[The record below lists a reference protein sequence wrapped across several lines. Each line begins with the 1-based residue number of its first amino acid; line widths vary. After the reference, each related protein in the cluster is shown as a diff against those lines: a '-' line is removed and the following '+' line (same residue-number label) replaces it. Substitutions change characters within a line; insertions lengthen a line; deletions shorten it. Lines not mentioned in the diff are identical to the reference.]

1 MKVTLNLSL
10 ILQSNNEECKDYC
23 MRCIAPLLAILLL
36 FLQPVFAQDFSNKG
50 REFWLV
56 FPPHQPSGGQLAN
69 LSVYITSD
77 LASSGK
83 IEYGGVSQNFTV
95 QANQTVEIVLDRN
108 ASYISS
114 TESAN
119 FFANRNRIVTNKGI
133 KVTVDADKPPVVVY
147 AHMFAG
153 FRSAASL
160 ILPTNVLGRSYYAM
174 SWTQNPLSTATG
186 EPARSQF
193 SVIAT
198 EDNTS
203 VRVQVKR
210 NGSNFGTPFV
220 VDLPKAG
227 DIYQYQDS
235 SDISGSFIE
244 SVSTA
249 QNSCKRIGVFSGS
262 SSLSITTPNNLA
274 LGCGTVTL
282 TNQPSI
288 DPLYQQSYPINSW
301 GKKYVIVPFRGKN
314 RLNVRV
320 IASEDNTLVKINGAT
335 PFVLNKGEIFTDL
348 YNVLAGVPNQPP
360 FIFEADKP
368 ISVVQ
373 YSLTQACDN
382 PVGDPDMI
390 FLNPVEQSINDI
402 TVFLSPKQAISD
414 QNITVVIKN
423 EGNAINSF
431 RVNGNALPPGSF
443 IPIGTSGFSYLH
455 QQFTVPQGT
464 NSSIRLTS
472 DSGFNAIAYGFGSA
486 ESYGYSAG
494 TNIKDLNPPLRI
506 VNEFDE
512 SGVSISA
519 TCINTNF
526 KVTLSFAYQ
535 PEKIEVDFGS
545 APIGPVSNVV
555 KNNPTPDSI
564 YVFNG
569 RTYYFYR
576 FVENLKFSGQGTFP
590 IRIKTT
596 TTIPTNDGCS
606 NSNEQDLASEIT
618 VFASPISN
626 FGIESNGC
634 TNNAIILTDSAN
646 GNGRAITKWI
656 WDFGNG
662 QFGSNKNIQ
671 TQYTS
676 AGNYN
681 IKLKAINDIG
691 CVADT
696 TKSIVVSSKPIP
708 NFTIPDNTCVGNE
721 FTFIDGSTIA
731 SGTIERWT
739 WRLDSV
745 TTITNTNNSSVK
757 NRYTATGTIPI
768 QLVLQSNT
776 GCVSD
781 TLTKNLF
788 VRPLPQ
794 VGLVLP
800 GFCLADAEAI
810 FTDTSRIE
818 DGTESEFKYRW
829 NFNLNNVSPPPSILT
844 STDRIPKVRYDSTG
858 QYLTS
863 LELTSKY
870 GCVAQAQGI
879 FEVNGS
885 SPNADFF
892 VVAKDTLCSNAD
904 VIIRNTS
911 SNEIGRVTRVDIVW
925 DRINNIAQRLSDL
938 SPSDNKLYNHR
949 YPPQSAL
956 TQNYTVRLVAYSG
969 NAAVCQDSIEQVVT
983 INKAPQLVYEVNP
996 GICFDA
1002 TPRAITQARE
1012 IGSVPGSFVFSGN
1025 GVNAAGIINPVA
1037 AGVGTHTIQY
1047 KYIANSFCVDSIVQP
1062 ITVWPS
1068 PTAKFAILETIRCEQ
1083 NALSFSDS
1091 SVANFSNLVQWNWN
1105 FGDATTQSRNSAAT
1119 FLKTF
1124 ATAGTYPV
1132 SLRVTSDSGCISP
1145 AVVQNIR
1152 IDLLPRV
1159 TFNLP
1164 GDICLPDGRATFT
1177 SSSTIPDNSDALFQ
1191 YRWNFGD
1198 PNNPNAV
1205 STLPSPTHRYT
1216 AVGPVNVQLR
1226 VTTKDGCIDS
1236 ITRVFNTIYPQP
1248 KALFAVNK
1256 NEVCI
1261 DTEELTFT
1269 DQGQSAFL
1277 PARNWFWNFGDGSS
1291 STLNNPLYRFRDSGT
1306 FTVRYHFIDGKGC
1319 ISDTASQ
1326 IVTVH
1331 PYPKLD
1337 LGADMVVLEG
1347 GEKPIIP
1354 AYVFG
1359 TDLSY
1364 KWVPATY
1371 LSSDTAR
1378 RPITKPL
1385 DDITYELFLTGI
1397 GGCTVSDD
1405 IFVKLLKAPIVPNAF
1420 SPNGDGIHDV
1430 WLIKYLESYPG
1441 ATVDVFNRYGQ
1452 TVFSSVGYPRP
1463 WDGTSNGKL
1472 LPVGTYYYVIDP
1484 KNGRKIITGSVTILR

>member
-1 MKVTLNLSL
+1 
-10 ILQSNNEECKDYC
+10 

-56 FPPHQPSGGQLAN
+56 FPPHQATAINTLAS

-83 IEYGGVSQNFTV
+83 IEYGGITQNFTV

-153 FRSAASL
+153 ARSAASL
-160 ILPTNVLGRSYYAM
+160 ILPTNVLGRTYYAI
-174 SWTQNPLSTATG
+174 SWSQVITPTPLNL
-186 EPARSQF
+186 EPRLSQF
-193 SVIAT
+193 SIIAT

-203 VRVQVKR
+203 VRIQVKR
-210 NGSNFGTPFV
+210 NGNNFGTPFV

-235 SDISGSFIE
+235 SDISGSLIE

-249 QNSCKRIGVFSGS
+249 ANSCKRIAVFSGS
-262 SSLSITTPNNLA
+262 SSTTVLNSSSGVPS
-274 LGCGTVTL
+274 CGNSV
-282 TNQPSI
+282 
-288 DPLYQQSYPINSW
+288 DPLYQECYPVNSW
-301 GKKYVIVPFRGKN
+301 GKKYAIAPFRGKN
-314 RLNVRV
+314 RLNLRI
-320 IASEDNTLVKINGAT
+320 IASEDNTRITFNGAF
-335 PFVLNKGEIFTDL
+335 PLILNKGDVNTDFF
-348 YNVLAGVPNQPP
+348 NVLGSGSVQPP
-360 FIFEADKP
+360 FVIEADKP
-368 ISVVQ
+368 ISVAQ
-373 YSLTQACDN
+373 YALTQPCDN
-382 PVGDPDMI
+382 PRGDPEMI
-390 FLNPVEQSINDI
+390 LLNPVEQSINDI
-402 TVFLSPKQAISD
+402 TVFLSSKQDITD

-431 RVNGNALPPGSF
+431 RVNGNLLPPGSF
-443 IPIGTSGFSYLH
+443 IPIGTTGFSYLH
-455 QQFTVPQGT
+455 QQFNVVT
-464 NSSIRLTS
+464 NSSVRLTC
-472 DSGFNAIAYGFGSA
+472 DSGFNAIAYGFGDV

-576 FVENLKFSGQGTFP
+576 FAENLKFSGQGTFP

-596 TTIPTNDGCS
+596 TNIPTNDGCS

-626 FGIESNGC
+626 FGIQSNGC
-634 TNNAIILTDSAN
+634 TNNAIILTDSSN
-646 GNGRAITKWI
+646 GTGRTITKWL

-662 QFGSNKNIQ
+662 QFGTNKNVQ
-671 TQYTS
+671 TQYNT
-676 AGNYN
+676 AGTYN
-681 IKLKAINDIG
+681 INLKAINDIG

-696 TKSIVVSSKPIP
+696 SKSIIVSSKPIP
-708 NFTIPDNTCVGNE
+708 DFTIPDTTCVGNE
-721 FTFIDGSTIA
+721 FTFIDGSSIA
-731 SGTIERWT
+731 SGTIEKWT

-745 TTITNTNNSSVK
+745 TTITNANNSSVK

-768 QLVLQSNT
+768 QLVLQSTT

-829 NFNLNNVSPPPSILT
+829 NFNLNNLSPAPNILT
-844 STDRIPKVRYDSTG
+844 STDRAPRVRYTNVG
-858 QYLTS
+858 IYRTS
-863 LELTSKY
+863 LELTSKF
-870 GCVAQAQGI
+870 GCVAKDEGD
-879 FEVNGS
+879 FVVNGS
-885 SPNADFF
+885 RPKASF
-892 VVAKDTLCSNAD
+892 VVLAKDTLCTNAD
-904 VIIRNTS
+904 MVIRNTS
-911 SNEIGRVTRVDIVW
+911 EVDFGGVTRVDIVW

-938 SPSDNKLYNHR
+938 SPSINKLYNHR
-949 YPPQSAL
+949 YPPQSTL

-983 INKAPQLVYEVNP
+983 IKKAPQLVYEVNP

-1025 GVNAAGIINPVA
+1025 GVNAAGIINPVT

-1047 KYIANSFCVDSIVQP
+1047 KYIANSFCVDSVTQP

-1068 PTAKFAILETIRCEQ
+1068 PTAKFAVLETIRCEQ

-1132 SLRVTSDSGCISP
+1132 SLRVTSDSGCVSP
-1145 AVVQNIR
+1145 PVVQNIR

-1159 TFNLP
+1159 SFNLP
-1164 GDICLPDGRATFT
+1164 GDVCLPDGRASF
-1177 SSSTIPDNSDALFQ
+1177 SSTSTIPDNSDALFQ

-1205 STLPSPTHRYT
+1205 STLPNPTHRYT
-1216 AVGPVNVQLR
+1216 AVGPVNVKLK
-1226 VTTKDGCIDS
+1226 VTSKDGCIDS
-1236 ITRVFNTIYPQP
+1236 LTQIFNTIYPQP
-1248 KALFAVNK
+1248 KAIFAINK
-1256 NEVCI
+1256 SEVCI
-1261 DTEELTFT
+1261 DTEDLSFT
-1269 DQGQSAFL
+1269 DQGQSSFL
-1277 PARNWFWNFGDGSS
+1277 PARNWFWNFGDGGNSM
-1291 STLNNPLYRFRDSGT
+1291 LNNPLYRFRDSGT

-1354 AYVFG
+1354 AFVFG
-1359 TDLSY
+1359 TNLLY

-1405 IFVKLLKAPIVPNAF
+1405 VFVKLLKAPEVPNAF

-1452 TVFSSVGYPRP
+1452 TVYSSVGYPRP
-1463 WDGTSNGKL
+1463 WDGTSNGKAI
-1472 LPVGTYYYVIDP
+1472 PVGTYYYVIDP

>member
-1 MKVTLNLSL
+1 
-10 ILQSNNEECKDYC
+10 
-23 MRCIAPLLAILLL
+23 MRYFAPLMFLLLL
-36 FLQPVFAQDFSNKG
+36 FSKPAISQDFSNKG

-56 FPPHQPSGGQLAN
+56 FPPHQASGNQFAN

-83 IEYGGVSQNFTV
+83 IEYGGVTQPFTV
-95 QANQTVEIVLDRN
+95 AANQTVEIVLDRN
-108 ASYISS
+108 ASYIAS

-119 FFANRNRIVTNKGI
+119 FFANRNRIVSNKGI

-153 FRSAASL
+153 ARSAASL

-174 SWTQNPLSTATG
+174 SWNQTSVAMQSG

-203 VRVQVKR
+203 VRIQVKR
-210 NGSNFGTPFV
+210 NGNNFGNPFV
-220 VDLPKAG
+220 IDLPKAG

-235 SDISGSFIE
+235 TDISGSLIE

-249 QNSCKRIGVFSGS
+249 QNACKRIAVFSGS
-262 SSLSITTPNNLA
+262 SSLGISTTANA
-274 LGCGTVTL
+274 AGCTGGS
-282 TNQPSI
+282 SI
-288 DPLYQQSYPINSW
+288 DPLYQECYPINSW
-301 GKKYVIVPFRGKN
+301 GKKYVIAPFRGKN
-314 RLNVRV
+314 RLNLRIV
-320 IASEDNTLVKINGAT
+320 ASEDNTRITFNGVF
-335 PFVLNKGEIFTDL
+335 PFNLNKGEVFTDF
-348 YNVLAGVPNQPP
+348 YNVTGSGSVQPP
-360 FIFEADKP
+360 FVIEADKP
-368 ISVVQ
+368 ISVAQ
-373 YSLTQACDN
+373 FALTQACDLG
-382 PVGDPDMI
+382 VGDPEMI

-402 TVFLSPKQAISD
+402 TVFLSPKQAITD

-423 EGNAINSF
+423 EGNAISSF
-431 RVNGNALPPGSF
+431 RVNGNAVAPSSF
-443 IPIGTSGFSYLH
+443 IPIGTTGFSYLH
-455 QQFTVPQGT
+455 QQFNVAVGT
-464 NSSIRLTS
+464 NSSVRLTC
-472 DSGFNAIAYGFGSA
+472 DSGFNAIAYGFGSF

-512 SGVSISA
+512 SGINISA

-526 KVTLSFAYQ
+526 KVTLSFAFQ
-535 PEKIEVDFGS
+535 PEKIEVDFGT
-545 APIGPVSNVV
+545 APIGPVSKVV
-555 KNNPTPDSI
+555 KNNPIPDST

-569 RTYYFYR
+569 RPYYFYR
-576 FVENLKFSGQGTFP
+576 FSENLKFSGQGTFP

-596 TTIPTNDGCS
+596 TNVPTSDGCS
-606 NSNEQDLASEIT
+606 NSNEQDLAAEIT
-618 VFASPISN
+618 VFAAPLAN
-626 FGIESNGC
+626 FGIQSNGC
-634 TNNAIILTDSAN
+634 TNSDIMFTDSSN
-646 GNGRAITKWI
+646 GLGRNINRWI

-662 QFGSNKNIQ
+662 QFGSNKNVQ
-671 TQYTS
+671 SQYAS
-676 AGNYN
+676 AGTFNVN
-681 IKLKAINDIG
+681 LKAINDIG

-696 TKSIVVSSKPIP
+696 TKSIVVSSKPLA
-708 NFTIPDNTCVGNE
+708 NFTIPDTTCVGNE
-721 FTFIDGSTIA
+721 FTFVDGSSIA
-731 SGTIERWT
+731 SGTIEKWT

-768 QLVLQSNT
+768 QLVLQSTT

-788 VRPLPQ
+788 VRPLP
-794 VGLVLP
+794 VIGLVLP
-800 GFCLADAEAI
+800 GFCLADAEAV

-829 NFNLNNVSPPPSILT
+829 NFNLNNLSPAPNILT
-844 STDRIPKVRYDSTG
+844 STDRVPRVKYTNVGIYR
-858 QYLTS
+858 TS
-863 LELTSKY
+863 LELTSKF
-870 GCVAQAQGI
+870 GCVAKDEGD
-879 FEVNGS
+879 FVVNGS
-885 SPNADFF
+885 RPKASF
-892 VVAKDTLCSNAD
+892 VVLAKDTLCTNSD
-904 VIIRNTS
+904 MVIRNTS
-911 SNEIGRVTRVDIVW
+911 QVDFGGVTRVDIIW
-925 DRINNIAQRLSDL
+925 DRVNNISQRLNDL
-938 SPSDNKLYNHR
+938 SPSENKLYNHR
-949 YPPQSAL
+949 YPPQTSL

-996 GICFDA
+996 GICLDA
-1002 TPRAITQARE
+1002 TPRTITQARE
-1012 IGSVPGSFVFSGN
+1012 IGSVPGSFVFSGR
-1025 GVNAAGIINPVA
+1025 GVNAAGLINPIT
-1037 AGVGTHTIQY
+1037 AGVGTHPVQF
-1047 KYIANSFCVDSIVQP
+1047 KYTANSFCVDSVTQP

-1068 PTAKFAILETIRCEQ
+1068 PTAKFAVLETIRCEK
-1083 NALSFSDS
+1083 NGISFSDS
-1091 SVANFSNLVQWNWN
+1091 SVANFSNLSQWNWN
-1105 FGDATTQSRNSAAT
+1105 FGDATTQSRNSGAT

-1145 AVVQNIR
+1145 AVIQNIR

-1159 TFNLP
+1159 SFNLP
-1164 GDICLPDGRATFT
+1164 GDICLPDGRASFT
-1177 SSSTIPDNSDALFQ
+1177 STSFIPDGSEALFQ
-1191 YRWNFGD
+1191 YRWAFGD
-1198 PNNPNAV
+1198 PNLPNAI
-1205 STLPSPTHRYT
+1205 STLPNPTHRYS

-1236 ITRVFNTIYPQP
+1236 VTQVFNTIYPQP
-1248 KALFAVNK
+1248 KAQFVINK

-1261 DTEELTFT
+1261 DTEDLRFT
-1269 DQGQSAFL
+1269 DQGQSNFL
-1277 PARNWFWNFGDGSS
+1277 PATNWIWNFGDGGN
-1291 STLNNPLYRFRDSGT
+1291 STLNNPLYRFKDSGT

-1326 IVTVH
+1326 SVIVH

-1337 LGADMVVLEG
+1337 LGPDMVVLEG

-1354 AYVFG
+1354 AFVFG
-1359 TDLSY
+1359 TNLLY

-1371 LSSDTAR
+1371 LNSDTAR

-1385 DDITYELFLTGI
+1385 DDITYELLLTGI
-1397 GGCTVSDD
+1397 GGCTVTDD
-1405 IFVKLLKAPIVPNAF
+1405 IFVKLLKAPEVPNAF

-1441 ATVDVFNRYGQ
+1441 ATIDVFNRYGQ

-1463 WDGTSNGKL
+1463 WDGTSNGRA